1 LKKTKAGS
9 PKSAPSEASARRL
22 DTRRELDWTR
32 FALQLEQAL
41 GDLMAPEPILD
52 AFGEVLKKQLNYD
65 YLEVTRLEQVL
76 AEEGDS
82 AGWVRNETG
91 YGGKLLSIILSPDFQ
106 RDLQNWRNPVLF
118 SARKKSHSVENPD
131 LLRVMNLQ
139 AGILLPLRQGNSV
152 HGAIKVF
159 FQRPMTWSAAQQK
172 WLATTAAILD
182 RSLQRAALFQKAQKM
197 ATVDG
202 LTGLYNHRFFMEQFH
217 KEFARARRYRN
228 WLSLIIVDIDYFK
241 HYNDANGHLAGDHV
255 LRKVASAI
263 KNCVREMDIV
273 ARYGGEEFALL
284 LPEIS
289 GENGV
294 IVAEKIRREVEVQ
307 RFRNERRQPN
317 GQLTVSLG
325 VAQNSPHLKSHREMF
340 NLADAAL
347 YQAKTQGRNRC
358 VFAK

>member
-1 LKKTKAGS
+1 
-9 PKSAPSEASARRL
+9 
-22 DTRRELDWTR
+22 
-32 FALQLEQAL
+32 LEQSL
-41 GDLMAPEPILD
+41 GELMTPEAVLE
-52 AFGEVLKKQLNYD
+52 AFGDMMKKQMNYD
-65 YLEVTRLEQVL
+65 YLEITRSESALGVDG
-76 AEEGDS
+76 GDI
-82 AGWVRNETG
+82 ANWVRNDTG
-91 YGGKLLSIILSPDFQ
+91 YGGRLLSIILSPDCQ
-106 RDLQNWRNPVLF
+106 RNLHRRRTPVLF
-118 SARKKSHSVENPD
+118 SSMKKSHAVENPE

-152 HGAIKVF
+152 HGAVKVF
-159 FQRPMTWSAAQQK
+159 FQRLMTWSAGQQK
-172 WLATTAAILD
+172 WLCTAAAILD
-182 RSLQRAALFQKAQKM
+182 RSLQRAALYQKAQKM
-197 ATVDG
+197 ATSDG

-241 HYNDANGHLAGDHV
+241 HYNDTNGHLAGDHA
-255 LRKVASAI
+255 LHKVANTI

-294 IVAEKIRREVEVQ
+294 IVAEKIRREVEAQ
-307 RFRNERRQPN
+307 RFRNERQQPN
-317 GQLTVSLG
+317 GKLTISLG

-347 YQAKTQGRNRC
+347 YQAKSQGRNRC